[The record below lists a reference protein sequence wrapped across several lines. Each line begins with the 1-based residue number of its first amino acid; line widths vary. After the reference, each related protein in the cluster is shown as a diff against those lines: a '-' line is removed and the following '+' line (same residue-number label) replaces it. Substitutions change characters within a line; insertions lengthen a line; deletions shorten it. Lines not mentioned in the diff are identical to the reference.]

1 MPHCRL
7 RSACAAVLLAAL
19 ALACGRHEGPG
30 TIEGKRVPDAV
41 IAQRAEAEQTAARTL
56 AERSVTPAPA
66 EQILFGDLHV
76 HTTYSADA
84 FMMGLPVLQGEGVHP
99 IADACDYA
107 RYCSALDFW
116 SITDHA
122 EAITPARWRETKDT
136 VRQCNA
142 LAGDPANPDLVTFL
156 GWEWT
161 QIGKTPKDHYGHK
174 NVILRDTDED
184 RVPRRPINAA
194 AFAAGAMR
202 QRVPLGQRL
211 ILPLLDWPNR
221 QMYWN
226 LMEFQRELRDTP
238 MCPEGVDTKE
248 LPESCAES
256 AATPQQLY
264 QKLDQWGFPALVI
277 PHGTTWGLYTP
288 PGSSWDKQLTPEQH
302 DPSRQRLIEVYSG
315 HGNSEE
321 YRDWSAVEY
330 DAAGNAVCPAPR
342 DGYEACCW
350 RAGEIIRE
358 RCDDRSSPLCEQR
371 VAEARANYLAAGVQG
386 RFTVPGTQVAD
397 WGNCGSCP
405 DCFLASYN
413 YRPQSSVQYTLAL
426 TNFDVRGQPERS
438 SGDPQ
443 ARGRAPGEPMRF
455 RFGFIASSDNHTA
468 RPGTGYKEVGRI
480 PNTEARGAIDP
491 AWRKRFVPQSDEAP
505 APESVPFDSNSRAIQ
520 AFQALDFER
529 QASFFLTGGLVATHA
544 AGRSREAIWDALQHR
559 DVYGT
564 SGERILLWFDLL
576 NGPQGPLPMGSET
589 RLGENPRFRV
599 RAAGS
604 FKQKPGCPE
613 VSTQGLSPERLA
625 RLCRGECYNPSDE
638 RHVIT
643 RIEVVRI
650 RPRVRPDEPLRPL
663 IQDPWRSIPCPYDAA
678 GCSVEFEDPE
688 FSAGR
693 REAIY
698 YVRAIQE
705 PSPVV
710 NGAGLRCTYDAE
722 GRCIEVHPCYG
733 DYRTPASD
741 DCLAP
746 AEERA
751 WSSPIF
757 VSAAN

>member
-1 MPHCRL
+1 MRARPIAL
-7 RSACAAVLLAAL
+7 LLAFASIE
-19 ALACGRHEGPG
+19 AAGCGRHEGPG
-30 TIEGKRVPDAV
+30 KIEGARLPQPVLESRE
-41 IAQRAEAEQTAARTL
+41 RAEATTARAL
-56 AERSVTPAPA
+56 ADRSVVPVPAD
-66 EQILFGDLHV
+66 QILFGDLHV

-84 FMMGLPVLQGEGVHP
+84 FMMALPILQGEGVHP

-107 RYCSALDFW
+107 RFCSALDFW
-116 SITDHA
+116 SITDHS

-142 LAGDPANPDLVTFL
+142 IAGDPANPDLVTFL

-161 QIGKTPKDHYGHK
+161 QIGQTPKDHYGHK
-174 NVILRDTDED
+174 NVILRDVEED

-202 QRVPLGQRL
+202 QRVPLRQRL
-211 ILPLLDWPNR
+211 FLPLLDWPNR
-221 QMYWN
+221 QIYWN
-226 LMEFQRELRDTP
+226 LMEFQRELIDTP
-238 MCPEGVDTKE
+238 PCPEGVDTKD
-248 LPESCAES
+248 LPENCSES
-256 AATPQQLY
+256 AATPEQLY
-264 QKLDQWGFPALVI
+264 HKLDQWGFPALVI

-288 PGSSWDKQLTPEQH
+288 PGSSWDKQLTPAQH
-302 DPSRQRLIEVYSG
+302 DPSRQKLVEVYSG

-321 YRDWSAVEY
+321 FRAWKDVDF
-330 DAAGNAVCPAPR
+330 DAAGNSICPAPQ
-342 DGYEACCW
+342 DGYEPCCW

-358 RCDDRSSPLCEQR
+358 RCDDRSSPECEKR

-386 RFTVPGTQVAD
+386 RFTVAGTQVED
-397 WGNCGSCP
+397 WGNCGACP
-405 DCFLASYN
+405 DCFLPAFN
-413 YRPQSSVQYTLAL
+413 YRPRSSVQYMLAL
-426 TNFDVRGQPERS
+426 TNFDAPG
-438 SGDPQ
+438 
-443 ARGRAPGEPMRF
+443 ATPGEPLRF
-455 RFGFIASSDNHTA
+455 RFGFIASSDNHSA
-468 RPGTGYKEVGRI
+468 RPGTGYKEFGRI
-480 PNTEARGAIDP
+480 PNTEARGAID
-491 AWRKRFVPQSDEAP
+491 AEWRKRVLPQSDEAP
-505 APESVPFDSNSRAIQ
+505 AAESTPFDPDRRALQ

-529 QASFFLTGGLVATHA
+529 QASFFLTGGLVAAHA
-544 AGRSREAIWDALQHR
+544 AGRSRDAIWDALQR
-559 DVYGT
+559 REVYGT

-589 RLGENPRFRV
+589 RIGENPRFRV

-613 VSTQGLSPERLA
+613 SSTQGLSPERLA

-643 RIEVVRI
+643 RVEVVRI
-650 RPRVRPDEPLRPL
+650 RPRVRPDEPIGSL
-663 IQDPWRSIPCPYDAA
+663 IEDPWRKISCPYDPS
-678 GCSVEFEDPE
+678 GCVVEFEDPD
-688 FSAGR
+688 FAAGH

-705 PSPVV
+705 PTPAV
-710 NGAGLRCTYDAE
+710 NAAGLRCTFDAE
-722 GRCIEVHPCYG
+722 GRCVAVHPCYG

-757 VSAAN
+757 VGSPNT